1 MPDIHSIRLREPWQC
16 EPCGEGVR
24 WERKF
29 NWPAGLTPRER
40 VWIVVDGLPEN
51 ASVSLNGALLSGD
64 LEVTKLISLNNKIE
78 IELRNGSAGELPFQ
92 VRIDI
97 DEG

>member
-16 EPCGEGVR
+16 EPCESGVR
-24 WERKF
+24 WSRSF
-29 NWPAGLTPRER
+29 NWPAGLTPREK
-40 VWIVVDGLPEN
+40 VWIVVDPLP
-51 ASVSLNGALLSGD
+51 ADARVTLNGQSLGEG
-64 LEVTKLISLNNKIE
+64 LEITRLIGLTNRVE
-78 IELRNGSAGELPFQ
+78 IELPQGRAGELPFA

>member
-16 EPCGEGVR
+16 EPCAEGVVWSR
-24 WERKF
+24 SF
-29 NWPAGLTPRER
+29 NWPAGLTPREK
-40 VWIVVDGLPEN
+40 VWIVVEPLPADARVSINGQPLSNELEITKVIGLTN
-51 ASVSLNGALLSGD
+51 RV
-64 LEVTKLISLNNKIE
+64 E
-78 IELRNGSAGELPFQ
+78 IELPQGRAGDLPFA